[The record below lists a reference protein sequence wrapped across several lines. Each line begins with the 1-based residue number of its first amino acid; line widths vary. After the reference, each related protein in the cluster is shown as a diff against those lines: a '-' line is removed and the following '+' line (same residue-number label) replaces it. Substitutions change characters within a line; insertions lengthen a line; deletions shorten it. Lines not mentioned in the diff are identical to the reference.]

1 MTLNYFHRNMTEGE
15 YLYLEHDGKI
25 LLVDS
30 KGNGPQIPI
39 KGRINTIGEKGWLF
53 RFPTISEVDK
63 MGIKWDLKNKL
74 VLDIGE
80 SSTIIIKGQPDIA
93 WPEKWAWKDDAISDS
108 SVHPAVREAIY
119 RSIHR
124 LVSKVVIQDDNN
136 LILLAKVKRGHFTG
150 CWTLPGGYLDH
161 NEHPRIGAARET
173 MEELG
178 INVDINEHNTS
189 VISQKIFSNEG
200 ISFVSFTYLV
210 NINSNELKFD
220 LKSDE
225 IEEIIW
231 LERDEA
237 INSASSWFDIQAIE
251 KLT

>member
-1 MTLNYFHRNMTEGE
+1 MTQDT
-15 YLYLEHDGKI
+15 YLHLEHDGKL

-30 KGNGPQIPI
+30 QGKGPQIPI
-39 KGRINTIGEKGWLF
+39 KGRINSKGEQGWLF
-53 RFPTISEVDK
+53 RFPTQTEVDL
-63 MGIKWDLKNKL
+63 MGIKWIMKGKS

-80 SSTIIIKGQPDIA
+80 SKTTIIKGQPEIS
-93 WPEKWAWKDDAISDS
+93 WPEKWAWKDDVISDS
-108 SVHPAVREAIY
+108 CVHPAVRESVY

-124 LVSKVVIQDDNN
+124 LVSKVVIQNQNN
-136 LILLAKVKRGHFTG
+136 QVLLAKVKRGHFVG

-178 INVDINEHNTS
+178 IHVEINDNNTS
-189 VISQKIFSNEG
+189 IVSQNIFTEEG

-210 NINSNELKFD
+210 NINSDKIKFN

-225 IEEIIW
+225 IEEVKW
-231 LERDEA
+231 FERDDA
-237 INSASSWFDIQAIE
+237 MKSASSWFDLQAI
-251 KLT
+251 KDLTK